1 MNKKRFYVYGKTI
14 SELEKNKR
22 QLLIDYELGLSL
34 HSKDVLFKDY
44 KYVWFDNKKPSISAK
59 SIASYDSILKNHFT
73 LIDYMKVTDIK
84 KSHIQ
89 KVINELIDKPNTA
102 NKTNMTLNQI
112 MENAVDD

>member
-1 MNKKRFYVYGKTI
+1 MKK
-14 SELEKNKR
+14 
-22 QLLIDYELGLSL
+22 GLTLKS
-34 HSKDVLFKDY
+34 SNVLFKDY
-44 KYVWFDNKKPSISAK
+44 KNVWFENKKPTLSAK

-102 NKTNMTLNQI
+102 NKTYMTLNQI
-112 MENAVDD
+112 LENAIDDEIINRNPCRRIILPKVEKKEF